1 MMAPPVG
8 TAAQPAPNRSGIR
21 ALVPVSVGAAMLC
34 FGCSTPQ
41 APAIPDPT
49 ASMPPVSSAPP
60 TPTDPTAIPD
70 PTLAPPPDATDPNA
84 PDPKAKT
91 AATPKKT
98 GPDGGDRARAA
109 LEGALMGA
117 IIGSQAGPIGAA
129 VFAASS
135 LVYGAVVGDVPFGGM
150 RRDGPEYP
158 TESERESEIDE
169 ELDRQASLE
178 DEIQQELQRQEE
190 LLEQIDQQEG
200 AKVAPAP
207 EATAPDAATLST
219 KANPRIA
226 PSEPKLREL
235 PASVFDEKHTT
246 MPTPDGKGK
255 QAVVAHTLDAD
266 RDGKPEEVRYFDE
279 KTAQLVRVD
288 EDRDYDGRIDA
299 WNTYASGVLVTRQ
312 LDESGDGKV
321 DAWETYAGG
330 RMTAREV
337 DRDGNG
343 TRDAFYVYTAGAL
356 TEERHDTKGSGK
368 IDRIVR
374 YQGGHIAVVE
384 EDRDADGQIDAW
396 SHYATDASGDE
407 VVVKVERDTKG
418 DGKPDTFEIFEQ
430 QGGKTVLTRR
440 EEDVNQDG
448 TADIVS
454 IYDKGKLV
462 KREISDPALT
472 PL

>member
-1 MMAPPVG
+1 MMPPPVG
-8 TAAQPAPNRSGIR
+8 TAAQPVPNRSGIR
-21 ALVPVSVGAAMLC
+21 ALVAVALGVSIVAL
-34 FGCSTPQ
+34 GCSTPQ

-49 ASMPPVSSAPP
+49 ASIPPVSTAPP
-60 TPTDPTAIPD
+60 ASPDPNAIPD
-70 PTLAPPPDATDPNA
+70 PTLASVPDATDPNA
-84 PDPKAKT
+84 PDPNAKPQ
-91 AATPKKT
+91 ATPKKV

-117 IIGSQAGPIGAA
+117 LIGSQAGPIGMA
-129 VFAASS
+129 VVAASS

-150 RRDGPEYP
+150 RRDESYP
-158 TESERESEIDE
+158 TETERENEIDE

-178 DEIQQELQRQEE
+178 DEIQKELERQEE
-190 LLEQIDQQEG
+190 LLEQIDRQEG
-200 AKVAPAP
+200 ASVAPAP
-207 EATAPDAATLST
+207 EATAAPDAAALST

-226 PSEPKLREL
+226 PTEPKLREL
-235 PASVFDEKHTT
+235 PTSVFDEKHTS

-299 WNTYASGVLVTRQ
+299 WNTYAAGVLATRQ

-330 RMTAREV
+330 RMTSREV

-343 TRDAFYVYTAGAL
+343 TRDAFYVYTSGAL
-356 TEERHDTKGSGK
+356 VEERHDTKGNGK
-368 IDRIVR
+368 IDRVVK

-384 EDRDADGQIDAW
+384 EDRDADGQLDAW
-396 SHYATDASGDE
+396 SRYAVEPGGNE

-418 DGKPDTFEIFEQ
+418 DGKADTFEDFAQ
-430 QGGKTVLTRR
+430 QDGKTVLTRR

-448 TADIVS
+448 TPDIVS